1 MSGQRLRRGSLR
13 SSTAR
18 PEIIKKNVQELR
30 ELSINS
36 LQKEVNKNLIIEVSG
51 INPQEISKY
60 LIKGI
65 DLISTSSSITKSN
78 WIDLSMRYI
87 N

>member
-1 MSGQRLRRGSLR
+1 M
-13 SSTAR
+13 
-18 PEIIKKNVQELR
+18 
-30 ELSINS
+30 NS
-36 LQKEVNKNLIIEVSG
+36 LKKEVNKNLKIEVSG
-51 INPQEISKY
+51 INPKEISKY